1 MDIIFD
7 IDGTL
12 MDIEHRKKFVEQ
24 KPKDW
29 NSFRDLTSEDT
40 PNLDVFAV
48 AIALQKAGNRI
59 LVASGRNKSQRA
71 ITLKQLMG
79 QGLVFNELYLRSDND
94 YRPDYELKSG
104 MLDTM
109 LEVSDFRDVIV
120 TLKVRKQFQFQ
131 FLKEFLGWLEGDN
144 DMLVQLL
151 PHTASLCDSLLGA
164 LSS

>member
-29 NSFRDLTSEDT
+29 NSFREMTSEDT

-59 LVASGRNKSQRA
+59 LIASGRNKSQRP

-79 QGLVFNELYLRSDND
+79 QGLVFNEIYLRSDND

-104 MLDTM
+104 MLDQMFEAGT
-109 LEVSDFRDVIV
+109 I
-120 TLKVRKQFQFQ
+120 
-131 FLKEFLGWLEGDN
+131 
-144 DMLVQLL
+144 
-151 PHTASLCDSLLGA
+151 P
-164 LSS
+164 

>member
-29 NSFRDLTSEDT
+29 NSFRDLTSEET

-48 AIALQKAGNRI
+48 DIALQKACNRI

-109 LEVSDFRDVIV
+109 LEAGYNPTLVFDDRTSVVNMWRSRGLRAVQVAPGDF
-120 TLKVRKQFQFQ
+120 
-131 FLKEFLGWLEGDN
+131 
-144 DMLVQLL
+144 
-151 PHTASLCDSLLGA
+151 
-164 LSS
+164 

>member
-109 LEVSDFRDVIV
+109 LEAGYNP
-120 TLKVRKQFQFQ
+120 TLVFDDRTSVV
-131 FLKEFLGWLEGDN
+131 
-144 DMLVQLL
+144 DMWRSRGLRADQL
-151 PHTASLCDSLLGA
+151 HVKAT
-164 LSS
+164 

>member
-29 NSFRDLTSEDT
+29 NSFRELTSEDT
-40 PNLDVFAV
+40 PNLDVFAI

-59 LVASGRNKSQRA
+59 IIASGRNKSQRA

-79 QGLVFNELYLRSDND
+79 QGLVFQEFYMRSDTD
-94 YRPDYELKSG
+94 YRPDYEVKSG
-104 MLDTM
+104 MLDEMIAEGYNPTLVFDDRTSVVNM
-109 LEVSDFRDVIV
+109 WRARGLRAVQVAPGDF
-120 TLKVRKQFQFQ
+120 
-131 FLKEFLGWLEGDN
+131 
-144 DMLVQLL
+144 
-151 PHTASLCDSLLGA
+151 
-164 LSS
+164 

>member
-29 NSFRDLTSEDT
+29 NSFRDLTSEDV

-48 AIALQKAGNRI
+48 AIALQKAGNTI

-71 ITLKQLMG
+71 ITLKQLTS

-109 LEVSDFRDVIV
+109 LEAGYNPTLVFDDRTSVVNMWRSRGLRAVQVAPGDF
-120 TLKVRKQFQFQ
+120 
-131 FLKEFLGWLEGDN
+131 
-144 DMLVQLL
+144 
-151 PHTASLCDSLLGA
+151 
-164 LSS
+164 

>member
-29 NSFRDLTSEDT
+29 NSFREMTSEDT

-59 LVASGRNKSQRA
+59 LIASGKNKSQRP

-79 QGLVFNELYLRSDND
+79 QGLVFNEIYLRSDND

-104 MLDTM
+104 MLDQMFEAGYTPTLVFDDRTSVVDM
-109 LEVSDFRDVIV
+109 WRSRGLRAVQVAPGDF
-120 TLKVRKQFQFQ
+120 
-131 FLKEFLGWLEGDN
+131 
-144 DMLVQLL
+144 
-151 PHTASLCDSLLGA
+151 
-164 LSS
+164 

>member
-109 LEVSDFRDVIV
+109 LEAGYNPTLVFDDRTSVVDMWRSRGLRAVQVATGDF
-120 TLKVRKQFQFQ
+120 
-131 FLKEFLGWLEGDN
+131 
-144 DMLVQLL
+144 
-151 PHTASLCDSLLGA
+151 
-164 LSS
+164 

>member
-48 AIALQKAGNRI
+48 AIALQKDGNRI

-79 QGLVFNELYLRSDND
+79 QGLVFQELYLRSDND
-94 YRPDYELKSG
+94 YRPDYELKSE
-104 MLDTM
+104 MLDKM
-109 LEVSDFRDVIV
+109 LEAGYNPTLVFDDRSSVVNMWRSRGLRAVQVAPGDF
-120 TLKVRKQFQFQ
+120 
-131 FLKEFLGWLEGDN
+131 
-144 DMLVQLL
+144 
-151 PHTASLCDSLLGA
+151 
-164 LSS
+164 

>member
-29 NSFRDLTSEDT
+29 NSFREMTSEDT

-79 QGLVFNELYLRSDND
+79 QGLVFQELYLRSDTD
-94 YRPDYELKSG
+94 YRPDYELKSE
-104 MLDTM
+104 MLDKM
-109 LEVSDFRDVIV
+109 LEAGYNPTLVFDDRSSVVDMWRSRGLRAVQVAPGDF
-120 TLKVRKQFQFQ
+120 
-131 FLKEFLGWLEGDN
+131 
-144 DMLVQLL
+144 
-151 PHTASLCDSLLGA
+151 
-164 LSS
+164 

>member
-104 MLDTM
+104 MLDQMFEAGYTPTLVFDDRTSVVDM
-109 LEVSDFRDVIV
+109 WRSRGLRAVQVAPGDF
-120 TLKVRKQFQFQ
+120 
-131 FLKEFLGWLEGDN
+131 
-144 DMLVQLL
+144 
-151 PHTASLCDSLLGA
+151 
-164 LSS
+164 

>member
-79 QGLVFNELYLRSDND
+79 QGLVFQELYLRSDND
-94 YRPDYELKSG
+94 YRPDYELKSE
-104 MLDTM
+104 MLDKM
-109 LEVSDFRDVIV
+109 LEAGYNPTLVFDDRSSVVDMWRSRGLRAVQVAPGDF
-120 TLKVRKQFQFQ
+120 
-131 FLKEFLGWLEGDN
+131 
-144 DMLVQLL
+144 
-151 PHTASLCDSLLGA
+151 
-164 LSS
+164 